1 MTKSITLWIVFL
13 YSRSSATT
21 PAINKAK
28 HGPVDEMTHSRWILM
43 CNIVFGTRKPTATN
57 TSKHSTA
64 TAPSVAS
71 MPIATLSLLF
81 NVRLNFIN
89 CSSLNDVINIRMLV
103 PVVTLCY
110 TVSQRLIYV
119 DSQTGVNDSSCW
131 ERGYST
137 PCLYLNLALKGVQHY
152 NHSTTILLQ
161 PGQLSIPAV

>member
-89 CSSLNDVINIRMLV
+89 CSSLNDVINIRMYASRSKPAYVSISAGRLYFVFSPEMSQQPMDWSSSVHYKPV
-103 PVVTLCY
+103 PFAF
-110 TVSQRLIYV
+110 
-119 DSQTGVNDSSCW
+119 
-131 ERGYST
+131 
-137 PCLYLNLALKGVQHY
+137 LYFLM
-152 NHSTTILLQ
+152 
-161 PGQLSIPAV
+161 